1 MKDLRREKFP
11 ISPSPNGR
19 PPAAWRI
26 RLHEIIFEADTPA
39 GRTFDIALIGS
50 ILLSVLAVM
59 LDSITPIRQA
69 YGGWLIAAEWLF
81 TILFTVE
88 FVLRLLCVGRPVKYA
103 TSFFGVIDLL
113 SILPTYLS
121 LLLPGSRYLLIVRI
135 LRILRIFR
143 IFKLAAYISEADVL
157 IRSLQ
162 ASRRKITIFLYTVL
176 TMVTIIG
183 SMMYVIEGAESGFT
197 SIPTGVYWAIV
208 TLTTVGYGD
217 ISPATPLGQ
226 FLASFVMILGYGIIA
241 VPTGI
246 VTSEMARVKPRV
258 TTQSCRECASEGHDH
273 DASFCKYC
281 GAKL

>member
-1 MKDLRREKFP
+1 MKDHRREKFP
-11 ISPSPNGR
+11 LDPSQSDR
-19 PPAAWRI
+19 PPAAWRA
-26 RLHEIIFEADTPA
+26 RLHEIIFEADTLA
-39 GRTFDIALIGS
+39 GRTFDIALIVS
-50 ILLSVLAVM
+50 IVSSVLVVM
-59 LDSITPIRQA
+59 LDSITSIREA
-69 YGGWLIAAEWLF
+69 YGVELLAAEWFF
-81 TILFTVE
+81 TILFTIE
-88 FVLRLLCVGRPVKYA
+88 YLLRLLCVGRPIKYA

-121 LLLPGSRYLLIVRI
+121 VLIPGSRYLLVVRV

-143 IFKLAAYISEADVL
+143 ILKLAAYVSEADVL

-176 TMVTIIG
+176 TLVVIIG
-183 SMMYVIEGAESGFT
+183 SAIYVIEGAENGFT
-197 SIPTGVYWAIV
+197 SIPTGIYWAIV

-217 ISPATPLGQ
+217 ISPATTLGQ

-246 VTSEMARVKPRV
+246 VTSEMAKIRTRVS
-258 TTQSCRECASEGHDH
+258 TQACRECAKEGHDA
-273 DASFCKYC
+273 DALFCKYC